1 MEETTIEATV
11 TVGRV
16 RNDSKSEKRGH
27 VRYGIREIVSDVSI
41 GAGVAKHA
49 EA

>member
-1 MEETTIEATV
+1 MEETAIEATV

-16 RNDSKSEKRGH
+16 RNDRKSEKRED
-27 VRYGIREIVSDVSI
+27 VRYRVREIVSDVSI

>member
-1 MEETTIEATV
+1 MEETAIEATV

-16 RNDSKSEKRGH
+16 RNDRKRVKRED
-27 VRYGIREIVSDVSI
+27 VRYGVREIVSDVSI